1 MFSWLAK
8 LILSRNMAR
17 LREGDYRPLLRGDAK
32 DVRFCFPGDSSF
44 AANLVGKDALE
55 VWLKR
60 FVDVGLQIYPDE
72 VILQGPPWRATICV
86 RGTVFLDEDGR
97 RVYDNRYVLWGHM
110 RWGLVTDYEVYED
123 TQEARRFDE
132 HLTAAATAARAEDIT
147 SMPRQPVS
155 SPRSA
160 G

>member
-72 VILQGPPWRATICV
+72 VILQGPP
-86 RGTVFLDEDGR
+86 GG
-97 RVYDNRYVLWGHM
+97 
-110 RWGLVTDYEVYED
+110 
-123 TQEARRFDE
+123 Q
-132 HLTAAATAARAEDIT
+132 
-147 SMPRQPVS
+147 
-155 SPRSA
+155 RSA
-160 G
+160 CVARSSSTRTVGVSTTTAMCSGDTCAGDW